1 MSGCKLRIIAN
12 WQGAFKQ
19 RGMKK
24 KKGIKQGLPSSM
36 YFTLRKER
44 RLRVFNNTVLRRILE
59 PKRDAVTGEWRR
71 LHKDEL
77 YILYS

>member
-1 MSGCKLRIIAN
+1 
-12 WQGAFKQ
+12 
-19 RGMKK
+19 
-24 KKGIKQGLPSSM
+24 M